1 MVTIKEVKTKKEIKE
16 FVNFPL
22 NLYKDSKYF
31 VPELYSSE
39 ISLFKS
45 TNIYNETCDQVFY
58 LAYDENNHVV
68 GRIQGIIQ
76 KQFNSIHNEKRVR
89 FSRFDSIDDTQVS
102 SALFKAVED
111 WAKEKGMDTFC
122 GPLGYSDLEREG
134 MLIEGFDEMQTFEE
148 QYNYPYYQKLTEDY
162 GFQKEID
169 WVESN
174 LTYKEECYE
183 KICKL
188 SDIVMKRY
196 NLHIVSQLKSESKS
210 HFINRVA
217 PGFFELLDSAYAKL
231 YGVVP
236 FTDKMKKSIISDFKL
251 ILDTKYI
258 LIVNNEEEKTVAFGL
273 CFPGLSDALVGT
285 KGKLTP
291 KTIIKILKAVKH
303 PRTADL
309 GLIACDEDYLNKGI
323 IAPIIKKV
331 MELFA
336 LEKVESIETNLNL
349 ENNIK
354 IRQCWKYFNE
364 RQHKRRRSFVK
375 SIE

>member
-1 MVTIKEVKTKKEIKE
+1 MQI
-16 FVNFPL
+16 L
-22 NLYKDSKYF
+22 
-31 VPELYSSE
+31 
-39 ISLFKS
+39 
-45 TNIYNETCDQVFY
+45 FY
-58 LAYDENNHVV
+58 LAYKEEKLV

-196 NLHIVSQLKSESKS
+196 NLHIVSQLKNESKS
-210 HFINRVA
+210 HFIDRVA

-258 LIVNNEEEKTVAFGL
+258 LIVNNEEEKT
-273 CFPGLSDALVGT
+273 
-285 KGKLTP
+285 
-291 KTIIKILKAVKH
+291 
-303 PRTADL
+303 
-309 GLIACDEDYLNKGI
+309 DEHQRHQ
-323 IAPIIKKV
+323 A
-331 MELFA
+331 
-336 LEKVESIETNLNL
+336 
-349 ENNIK
+349 
-354 IRQCWKYFNE
+354 
-364 RQHKRRRSFVK
+364 
-375 SIE
+375 